1 MKLNRHHIFL
11 IGLFTGLSFCGIHI
25 LNFHLKSD
33 FAKGKLVAWEG
44 GSHTAYPRIAFEV
57 NNSIYEFM
65 GESNLDFDD
74 PKNIDVI
81 YDKTDPENAAVYTFI
96 GFYMFYFYFLILPM
110 VLYAAFIYSWF
121 DKRDFVL
128 VDFKK
133 RKISK
138 STEITRIN

>member
-1 MKLNRHHIFL
+1 MCKGMTSFLTFAVTSLRVSSDIPVQSDYLPLITLYMILSIF
-11 IGLFTGLSFCGIHI
+11 
-25 LNFHLKSD
+25 
-33 FAKGKLVAWEG
+33 
-44 GSHTAYPRIAFEV
+44 
-57 NNSIYEFM
+57 
-65 GESNLDFDD
+65 
-74 PKNIDVI
+74 
-81 YDKTDPENAAVYTFI
+81 YTFI

-138 STEITRIN
+138 LESLYIVKRPNKHNFYLIE